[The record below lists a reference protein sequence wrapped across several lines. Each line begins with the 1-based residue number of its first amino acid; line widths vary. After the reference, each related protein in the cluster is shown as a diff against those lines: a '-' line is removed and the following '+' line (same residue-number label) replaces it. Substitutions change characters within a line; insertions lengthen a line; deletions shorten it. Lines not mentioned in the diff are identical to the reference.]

1 MDKEKYTKTAN
12 ILFNCRINKIRL
24 NKLPIDCIPNNIEE
38 AYKIQD
44 ELKILYLTL
53 KDNYTIGKKV
63 GCTNKLAQKQINVEE
78 PFYGNL
84 FSKYSSMSGCKLM
97 SKNFSEPYM
106 EAEFSFKIKEDINI
120 AKAPFTFDQIIDLTE
135 TVMGSVEIVDF
146 RFNSELKKIGIN
158 NLISTNGASEYWI
171 KGLKEFKLN
180 EINLSDHPV
189 KIFVNNK
196 LKEEGNASN
205 VLGGPLNSLLWVIN
219 KLSLKGEPLLKG
231 NVVSTGTCTVAIPLE
246 KNYNVRVDFA
256 DMGNIDFQFN

>member
-1 MDKEKYTKTAN
+1 MNKEKYRKAAN
-12 ILFNCRINKIRL
+12 ILFNCRINKKRL
-24 NKLPIDCIPNNIEE
+24 DKLPIDCIPNNIKE

-84 FSKYSSMSGCKLM
+84 FSKYSSMSGCRLM
-97 SKNFSEPYM
+97 SNNFSQPYLEP
-106 EAEFSFKIKEDINI
+106 EFSFRIKEDINI
-120 AKAPFTFDQIIDLTE
+120 TKAPFTFDQITDFAD

-146 RFNSELKKIGIN
+146 RFNTEFKNIGIN
-158 NLISTNGASEYWI
+158 NLISTNAASEYWI

-180 EINLSDHPV
+180 EINLSNHPV
-189 KIFVNNK
+189 KVFINNK
-196 LKEEGNASN
+196 FIDEGNSSN
-205 VLGGPLNSLLWVIN
+205 VLENPLNSLLWLIN

-231 NVVSTGTCTVAIPLE
+231 NIVSTGTCTVAIPLE
-246 KNYNVRVDFA
+246 KNYKVKIDFA
-256 DMGNIDFQFN
+256 NMGNIDFQFN

>member
-1 MDKEKYTKTAN
+1 MKKEKCTKAAN
-12 ILFNCRINKIRL
+12 ILFNNRINKKRL
-24 NKLPIDCIPNNIEE
+24 DMLPIDCIPNNIEE

-44 ELKILYLTL
+44 ELKIIYLTL
-53 KDNYTIGKKV
+53 KDNYMIGKKV
-63 GCTNKLAQKQINVEE
+63 GCTNKWAQKQINVEE

-84 FSKYSSMSGCKLM
+84 FSKYSSISGCKLI
-97 SKNFSEPYM
+97 SNNFSEPYM
-106 EAEFSFKIKEDINI
+106 EPEFSFRIKEDINI
-120 AKAPFTFDQIIDLTE
+120 ANAPFTFDQIIDLTE

-146 RFNSELKKIGIN
+146 RFNNELKKIGIN
-158 NLISTNGASEYWI
+158 NLIATNGASEYWI

-189 KIFVNNK
+189 KVFVNDK

-205 VLGGPLNSLLWVIN
+205 VLGNPLNSLLWVIN

-246 KNYNVRVDFA
+246 KKYNVRVNFA

>member
-1 MDKEKYTKTAN
+1 MEREKYIKAAN
-12 ILFNCRINKIRL
+12 ILFKCKINKKRL
-24 NKLPIDCIPNNIEE
+24 DKLPIDCIPKNIEE

-53 KDNYTIGKKV
+53 KNNYTIGKKV

-97 SKNFSEPYM
+97 SNNFSEPYM

-146 RFNSELKKIGIN
+146 RFNNELKKIGIN

-180 EINLSDHPV
+180 EINLSNHPV
-189 KIFVNNK
+189 KVFVNNK

-246 KNYNVRVDFA
+246 KNYKVRVDFA

>member
-1 MDKEKYTKTAN
+1 MEREKYIKAAN
-12 ILFNCRINKIRL
+12 IIFECRINKKRL
-24 NKLPIDCIPNNIEE
+24 DKLPIDCIPKNIEE

-53 KDNYTIGKKV
+53 KNNYTIGKKV

-97 SKNFSEPYM
+97 SNNFSEPYM

-120 AKAPFTFDQIIDLTE
+120 AKAPFSFDQIIDLTE

-146 RFNSELKKIGIN
+146 RFNNELKNIGIN
-158 NLISTNGASEYWI
+158 NLISTNAASEYWI
-171 KGLKEFKLN
+171 KSLKEFKLN
-180 EINLSDHPV
+180 DINLSNHPV
-189 KIFVNNK
+189 KVFINDK
-196 LKEEGNASN
+196 LMAEGNSSN
-205 VLGGPLNSLLWVIN
+205 VLENPLNSLLWLIN
-219 KLSLKGEPLLKG
+219 KLSLKGEHLLKD

-246 KNYNVRVDFA
+246 KNYRVKVDFA